1 MYVDLSTYTHT
12 HIYIYI
18 YIHACVQG
26 FNDMYIHIYM
36 YTSVPLAAN
45 RFFISLSVHMYICM
59 SMHLT
64 VYIHRKKV
72 YVCMRACMHACMY
85 VCVCVFA
92 HASVR
97 PLRTTKLFGEQL
109 KDRIRRWLGGG
120 HGIEVTLRG
129 SQGFTGSR
137 RGLGFRSLGLEFKFT
152 GLVEGLRF
160 VCSLSLL
167 VACSCRS

>member
-1 MYVDLSTYTHT
+1 MCARVQRYVHT
-12 HIYIYI
+12 YIYI
-18 YIHACVQG
+18 Y
-26 FNDMYIHIYM
+26 M
-36 YTSVPLAAN
+36 YTFVPLAAN
-45 RFFISLSVHMYICM
+45 RFLYLPLCTHVYMYVFAP
-59 SMHLT
+59 SGLHSQE
-64 VYIHRKKV
+64 KV
-72 YVCMRACMHACMY
+72 YVCMRACMHVCMY
-85 VCVCVFA
+85 VCVCVRA
-92 HASVR
+92 HTSVR

-137 RGLGFRSLGLEFKFT
+137 RGLGFRSLGLEFKFR